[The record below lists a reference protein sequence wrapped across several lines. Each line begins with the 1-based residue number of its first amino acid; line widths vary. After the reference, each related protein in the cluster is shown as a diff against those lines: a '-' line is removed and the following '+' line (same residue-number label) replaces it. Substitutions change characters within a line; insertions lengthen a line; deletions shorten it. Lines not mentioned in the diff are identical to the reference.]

1 MGTPAPLCVRPV
13 GALLGCLALGG
24 VLSASTAD
32 AAGVP
37 VTGTASVGFSNQY
50 NFRGFNAGD
59 WAPWVLVDL
68 DLPLGPNGTPTLD
81 AGGWF
86 IDPLEDGTA
95 EIGLY
100 TFLIVP
106 VADFSFS
113 VGGRFF
119 IFPQDDST
127 TGEFGATA
135 RYQFPY
141 DFDLELAWW
150 TDVKGDGVP
159 GDELRFG
166 HYAELSVGKSLALC
180 DWLSVAL
187 RAGASY
193 TIDYYDSDGWNNA
206 FASIAVPIGISERFT
221 VTPTVGGSLALE
233 GIRDAGEDDYFLAGI
248 SLSFEF

>member
-1 MGTPAPLCVRPV
+1 MGTPAPRWVRPV
-13 GALLGCLALGG
+13 SALLGCLVLGG
-24 VLSASTAD
+24 VLPVSTAD

-37 VTGTASVGFSNQY
+37 IAGAASVGFSNQY

-68 DLPLGPNGTPTLD
+68 DLPIRPDGMPTLN

-86 IDPLEDGTA
+86 IDPIEDGTA

-100 TFLIVP
+100 TFLVVP
-106 VADFSFS
+106 MADFSFS

-119 IFPQDDST
+119 IFPGDDST

-135 RYQFPY
+135 SYRFPY

-159 GDELRFG
+159 GDELRLG
-166 HYAELSVGKSLALC
+166 HYAELSAGKSFALR
-180 DWLSVAL
+180 DWLSIEM
-187 RAGASY
+187 RAGVSY
-193 TIDYYDSDGWNNA
+193 TIHYYDSDGWNNA
-206 FASIAVPIGISERFT
+206 FASIAVPIRISERFT
-221 VTPTVGGSLALE
+221 LTPSVGGSLALE
-233 GIRDAGEDDYFLAGI
+233 GIRDAGEDDYFLAAI